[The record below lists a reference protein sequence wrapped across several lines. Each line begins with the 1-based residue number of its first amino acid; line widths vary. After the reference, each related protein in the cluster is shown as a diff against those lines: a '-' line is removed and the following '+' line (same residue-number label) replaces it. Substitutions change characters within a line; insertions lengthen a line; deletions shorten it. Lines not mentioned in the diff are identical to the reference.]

1 MLYKRSLMSAAV
13 ALAAAGAAGAQQ
25 APKRITFDDAIGI
38 ALQQSLGVRQAQNTV
53 ALGETAVRQEQI
65 QRLPDL
71 KLSVNGANNI
81 GRNFS
86 QSDGAIVNQQTQ
98 SLSSGLSST
107 ITLFDGGK
115 TTSSIRS
122 AQANASANDAD
133 LTRARQTAVFT
144 VASDF
149 VALANQREQLRVQ
162 EENLGAQQAQ
172 ETLIKQLVDAGS
184 RPVADL
190 YQQQAAVAAA
200 KLAVVQAKRA
210 VELANIDLIQAL
222 QLEAGGT
229 YDFVT
234 PSPTLT
240 ASLPQENLDA
250 LLARAIENR
259 SDLDAGQSRVDAA
272 DQQVKVAKASRLPSI
287 GLSGSYS
294 TGYSSAADL
303 ALGSQLDQ
311 RRGGSVGIGVSIP
324 IFDRGSA
331 SLAEQRAKLSADNA
345 RMELDASKKAIELEV
360 RRAYLDRTSAAEQ
373 LASAQAQ
380 QASAEMALNMTQQRY
395 RAGAA
400 TLVEVTTARAQQVQ
414 AASAVIAAQ
423 YNLLL
428 QQTIMS
434 YYTGELDPAS
444 TRLGA

>member
-1 MLYKRSLMSAAV
+1 M
-13 ALAAAGAAGAQQ
+13 
-25 APKRITFDDAIGI
+25 
-38 ALQQSLGVRQAQNTV
+38 
-53 ALGETAVRQEQI
+53 
-65 QRLPDL
+65 
-71 KLSVNGANNI
+71 
-81 GRNFS
+81 
-86 QSDGAIVNQQTQ
+86 
-98 SLSSGLSST
+98 
-107 ITLFDGGK
+107 
-115 TTSSIRS
+115 
-122 AQANASANDAD
+122 
-133 LTRARQTAVFT
+133 
-144 VASDF
+144 
-149 VALANQREQLRVQ
+149 
-162 EENLGAQQAQ
+162 
-172 ETLIKQLVDAGS
+172 
-184 RPVADL
+184 
-190 YQQQAAVAAA
+190 
-200 KLAVVQAKRA
+200 
-210 VELANIDLIQAL
+210 
-222 QLEAGGT
+222 
-229 YDFVT
+229 
-234 PSPTLT
+234 
-240 ASLPQENLDA
+240 PQENLDA
-250 LLARAIENR
+250 LLARALGNR

-272 DQQVKVAKASRLPSI
+272 DQQIKVAKASRLPSI

-311 RRGGSVGIGVSIP
+311 RRGGSLGIGISIP

-414 AASAVIAAQ
+414 AASAVISAQ